1 MIVSATP
8 AVVSALDGAAVMPG
22 DGEPLASARLSVASF
37 AAALLAVKVMD
48 APVPPMVNRFDISV
62 TAESAVR
69 TFAAHSV
76 GVSPDVIA
84 TVVAIGDP
92 VTFAAVSVAITLL
105 LEDAVPA
112 AVAVSTCAVPLT
124 VLAPRI
130 AVASV

>member
-1 MIVSATP
+1 
-8 AVVSALDGAAVMPG
+8 VSALDGAAVIPG
-22 DGEPLASARLSVASF
+22 DGEPLASARFSVESF
-37 AAALLAVKVMD
+37 AAARLAVNTIE

-62 TAESAVR
+62 TLASAVL

-76 GVSPDVIA
+76 GVSPEAIA

-92 VTFAAVSVAITLL
+92 ITFAAVSVAITLL

-112 AVAVSTCAVPLT
+112 AVAVSTWAVPLT